1 MKYFSMEAEGLNNQ
15 ITEHSDP
22 LKFISSL
29 SSHDS
34 EEFLKGLYVGDG
46 ERIYSTSKTYLKK
59 VRTRLYRTEIWM
71 LRKAVS
77 DLRTKS
83 PKFGIGSNNS

>member
-1 MKYFSMEAEGLNNQ
+1 MKYFSIDGDGLNNQ
-15 ITEHSDP
+15 ITEHTNSAQF
-22 LKFISSL
+22 LSTL
-29 SSHDS
+29 SSHDT

-46 ERIYSTSKTYLKK
+46 KKIYSTSKTYLKK
-59 VRTRLYRTEIWM
+59 IRTELYRTEIWM
-71 LRKAVS
+71 LRNAVS

>member
-1 MKYFSMEAEGLNNQ
+1 MKYSSMKGKGLNNQ
-15 ITEHSDP
+15 ITEHTDP
-22 LKFISSL
+22 LKFISTL
-29 SSHDS
+29 NSHDT

-59 VRTRLYRTEIWM
+59 IRTELYRTEIWM

-83 PKFGIGSNNS
+83 PKFGIDSDNS